1 MALRNSTN
9 FSSSLRTNN
18 HRSDATG
25 ETFADRSIV
34 VFQLNANDRTR
45 SHTRHQWIKRI
56 RNIPFRNADQ
66 LYKEVIHILQKDSDT
81 FGSQPSKT
89 LSIYIALVEND
100 KNQLRY
106 VATSNDQ
113 SDLLLGKTL
122 QRGQGIS

>member
-1 MALRNSTN
+1 MRNSTS
-9 FSSSLRTNN
+9 FSSSWRINN
-18 HRSDATG
+18 HRSDAV
-25 ETFADRSIV
+25 EEAFADQPIV

-45 SHTRHQWIKRI
+45 SHTRHQWIKRL

-66 LYKEVIHILQKDSDT
+66 LYKEVINILQKDSDT
-81 FGSQPSKT
+81 FGSQTSKT

-113 SDLLLGKTL
+113 TDLLLGKTL